1 MRYILLVLCL
11 VAGAT
16 LAGPV
21 PPAPL
26 KPARKPVDPGYEST
40 QFLGRV
46 EALSTERITV
56 KPEGYLREDVTWR
69 TPEGVREERYYEQDN
84 NQLPKT
90 FMFTDKLLTIHGVR
104 LPPNRV
110 WVGRRNRGEH
120 AIADLRIGD
129 RVHVSYQAAR
139 GENWCSAIIIMRRPG
154 GRVPDAYE
162 DDDKSYKY
170 KTSTE
175 RNAAQ
180 FIEETVAGQ
189 WVPRLRAAL
198 KK

>member
-1 MRYILLVLCL
+1 M
-11 VAGAT
+11 GAW
-16 LAGPV
+16 
-21 PPAPL
+21 
-26 KPARKPVDPGYEST
+26 YEPT
-40 QFLGRV
+40 EFDGRI

-56 KPEGYLREDVTWR
+56 KPEGYLRIDFTR
-69 TPEGVREERYYEQDN
+69 FTPEGMREEFYYEQDN

-90 FMFTDKLLTIHGVR
+90 FMFTDRLLTFHGVR
-104 LPPNRV
+104 LPANRV

-120 AIADLRIGD
+120 FIADLRIGD